1 MKHLSYGDAE
11 GLCASRP
18 VDGNI
23 AWQKTVSR
31 ALRQYTRQDDLSP
44 HLYFQYLS
52 LYTS

>member
-23 AWQKTVSR
+23 AWQKTAV
-31 ALRQYTRQDDLSP
+31 P
-44 HLYFQYLS
+44 
-52 LYTS
+52 